1 MDVRVGKAAAVW
13 QKVAPL
19 GRGGKGKGGDGRG
32 GKGRKGKGR
41 KGKGR
46 KGKGRKGKERGGE
59 EMGGT
64 RSNEVKGVKIR
75 WGQLIS
81 VTMMAT
87 EVVALLRLVKLLP

>member
-1 MDVRVGKAAAVW
+1 MGGEEREGKE
-13 QKVAPL
+13 
-19 GRGGKGKGGDGRG
+19 REGKERG
-32 GKGRKGKGR
+32 GKGRKGE
-41 KGKGR
+41 
-46 KGKGRKGKERGGE
+46 ERGGE